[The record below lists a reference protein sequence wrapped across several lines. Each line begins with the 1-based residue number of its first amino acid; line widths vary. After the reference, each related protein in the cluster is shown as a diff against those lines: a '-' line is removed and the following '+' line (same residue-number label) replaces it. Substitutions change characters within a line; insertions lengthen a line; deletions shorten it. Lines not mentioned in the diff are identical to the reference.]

1 MDLVLYK
8 GTLQN
13 SKVSF
18 GLLKSKKTLAFE
30 KDGKYLF
37 PRDKQKQ
44 IIELSDDFDL
54 AKIKKSTEETTKAL
68 EYYLRNPELEKT
80 AFGVYLIEYYVKE
93 KSQKDL
99 LIEEL
104 EEDGQEFFKPL
115 LEHFLKLRYYK
126 NSAFYPNYYK
136 ESKVIARFAFLDIEL
151 IFGTIIK
158 DVDDLLFKDKKP
170 VSIFPLRYSTSEVK
184 DEDLDKIVE
193 IGGGKIAQ
201 WFKWRNVLRK
211 APFLYNHIIHW
222 LHEILEVL
230 YPEDEESIKD
240 VSQDAERAEVLSKT
254 DILSALQQGED
265 FEAEDFSSASL
276 NKHILSYYSMQ
287 FLYGEKQLTFKKY
300 KKTPSFGYQDVFV
313 SMSSIYTSLPLFTSF
328 NPTFSMIAGGLLE
341 WIEKKLEFGALQGNK
356 QLDPYNIIPNAFSF
370 YLSIVFSKT
379 GKIKERKY
387 LLAKSLEK
395 LLSMNVLKE
404 GLKWQKQ
411 STLAM
416 QGKDAEQANIEVTD
430 EEAEEKMKEIKEIL
444 SSYIKELRMRTDKKN
459 ELNVIIDEMGII
471 DKDYDEIKDEKDEFL
486 KIKDD
491 MKELLSPFQKDF
503 ILSMQLFESDSKIL
517 NTIAQLFDF
526 INKYILVG
534 SSNALYGFSL
544 LLWMS
549 TISNDGSLN
558 WLLKKTEETPE
569 ISDEGKILALISAK
583 YNTALQGFKIRGYPL
598 IETTAPTVIIQ
609 ATQNLSELLIAKDV
623 SEEATF
629 KLYPL
634 LLNKLKPIYS
644 Q

>member
-13 SKVSF
+13 SEVSL
-18 GLLKSKKTLAFE
+18 GLMKSKKTLAFE

-54 AKIKKSTEETTKAL
+54 AKIKKTTKETNKAL
-68 EYYLRNPELEKT
+68 EYYLGNPELEKT
-80 AFGVYLIEYYVKE
+80 AFGIYLIEYYVKE
-93 KSQKDL
+93 ISNKDL
-99 LIEEL
+99 LFEEL

-115 LEHFLKLRYYK
+115 LERFLKLRYYK

-136 ESKVIARFAFLDIEL
+136 ESKVLARFAFLDIEL
-151 IFGTIIK
+151 IFGTIIR

-170 VSIFPLRYSTSEVK
+170 ISIFPLRYSTSEVK
-184 DEDLDKIVE
+184 DEDLEKIVE
-193 IGGGKIAQ
+193 ISGGKIAQ

-222 LHEILEVL
+222 LNEILEIL
-230 YPEDEESIKD
+230 YPEDEESLKD
-240 VSQDAERAEVLSKT
+240 VSQDAERAEVLSKA
-254 DILSALQQGED
+254 DILGALQQGED

-300 KKTPSFGYQDVFV
+300 NKTPSFGYQDIFV

-328 NPTFSMIAGGLLE
+328 NPTFSMIAGGLIE
-341 WIEKKLEFGALQGNK
+341 WIEKKLEFAALQGNR

-370 YLSIVFSKT
+370 YLAILFSKT

-395 LLSMNVLKE
+395 LLTKDVLKE

-416 QGKDAEQANIEVTD
+416 QGKDAEQANIEVSD
-430 EEAEEKMKEIKEIL
+430 EEADEKMKEIKEIL
-444 SSYIKELRMRTDKKN
+444 STYVKELKMRSDKKT

-471 DKDYDEIKDEKDEFL
+471 DKNYDEIKDDKDEFL
-486 KIKDD
+486 KVKDEY
-491 MKELLSPFQKDF
+491 KELLSPFQKDF
-503 ILSMQLFESDSKIL
+503 ILSIQLFEKDAKIL

-549 TISNDGSLN
+549 TISNNGSLK
-558 WLLKKTEETPE
+558 WLLEKTEDIVELE
-569 ISDEGKILALISAK
+569 EEGRILASISAK

-609 ATQNLSELLIAKDV
+609 TTQNLSELLIARDV
-623 SEEATF
+623 SEQETIN
-629 KLYPL
+629 LYPTL
-634 LLNKLKPIYS
+634 LKNLKEIYS
-644 Q
+644 S